1 MNHLEINGEKYAL
14 VPIEAIES
22 AKVHD
27 LDDVSVPEVMSA
39 KDFAA
44 RLHDGTKP
52 VTVRRMCKDG
62 VLPATRIGRE
72 WYVRAREAFGLKML
86 VHESR

>member
-1 MNHLEINGEKYAL
+1 MDHLEINGEKYVL
-14 VPIEAIES
+14 VPIGAIES
-22 AKVHD
+22 AKVRD

-39 KDFAA
+39 KDFAT

-62 VLPATRIGRE
+62 ALPATRIGRE
-72 WYVRAREAFGLKML
+72 WYVRAREAFGLEGL
-86 VHESR
+86 VHEA